1 MRIRGTDRARWRQ
14 VPTGVRDQ
22 TADEVAAR
30 RRLEARLLEVFA
42 RWGYAEVATPTLEF
56 LDTLERGAGPGIDD
70 RLLKFVDSGGEVLTL
85 RPEMTVPLARLAATR
100 LLPAGGSPLR
110 LAYVATVFRAQER
123 GSGRL
128 REFTQAGVELIG
140 EAGGL
145 ADAEVIALAGEAL
158 LAAGID
164 RPAISV
170 GHAGFLRGILSTLPG
185 PAAEAAR
192 DLLYRRAFAD
202 LESMI
207 AAGPALD
214 AFRLLPSLQGPD
226 ALERAMPL
234 ATTSES
240 LAALE
245 SLRGV
250 LDGVAAHGQA
260 VRVEVNLGL
269 IRDFEYY
276 SGVVFEAHAPQG
288 GMPLLG
294 GGRYDDLLTRFGH
307 PAPATG
313 FAMGLEERVLD
324 AVVSSAR
331 PRPPIMVRCAPA
343 DYRWAVQAG
352 ARLRD
357 AGMVA
362 VVVPTGS
369 SVVADPCAW
378 TVTVTQGGCTVEADG
393 RTRQGTLGD
402 LLDVVRSAGEAG
414 EWTR

>member
-42 RWGYAEVATPTLEF
+42 RWGYVEVATPTLEY
-56 LDTLERGAGPGIDD
+56 LDTLEHGAGPGIDD
-70 RLLKFVDSGGEVLTL
+70 RLLKLVDSGGEVLTL

-100 LLPAGGSPLR
+100 LLPAGQSPLR
-110 LAYVATVFRAQER
+110 LAYVAAVFRGQER

-140 EAGGL
+140 EAGL
-145 ADAEVIALAGEAL
+145 EADVEVIVLAGEAL
-158 LAAGID
+158 VAAGID

-170 GHAGFLRGILSTLPG
+170 GHAGFLRGILGTLPE

-192 DLLYRRAFAD
+192 DLLYRKAFTD
-202 LESMI
+202 LEGMI
-207 AAGPALD
+207 SAGPALD
-214 AFRLLPSLQGPD
+214 ALRLLPSLRGPD
-226 ALERAMPL
+226 ALERAGPL
-234 ATTSES
+234 ATTPES
-240 LAALE
+240 RAALE
-245 SLRGV
+245 ALRGV
-250 LDGVAAHGQA
+250 LGGVTAHGQP

-276 SGVVFEAHAPQG
+276 SGIVFEAHAPRG

-294 GGRYDDLLTRFGH
+294 GGRYDELLARFGH

-324 AVVSSAR
+324 AVAVQAR
-331 PRPPIMVRCAPA
+331 PRPAIMVRYGPG
-343 DYRWAVQAG
+343 DYQHAVQA
-352 ARLRD
+352 AVRLRE
-357 AGMVA
+357 AGMAA
-362 VVVPTGS
+362 VVVPPGS
-369 SVVADPCAW
+369 SSVAAPGAL
-378 TVTVTQGGCTVEADG
+378 TVTVARSACAVEGDG
-393 RTRQGTLGD
+393 RVRHGTLDD
-402 LLDVVRSAGEAG
+402 LLGAVRAATGAG
-414 EWTR
+414 EWTP